1 MMHPQACSLLAA
13 LAAALQKL
21 DVTMRLFCRC
31 LCCVFCYA
39 VLELQ
44 GGSNL
49 ELLLKEAT
57 EAYKLGDYS
66 RALLLCQPVSMGG
79 GQE

>member
-1 MMHPQACSLLAA
+1 MFVLCICCAA
-13 LAAALQKL
+13 
-21 DVTMRLFCRC
+21 
-31 LCCVFCYA
+31 
-39 VLELQ
+39 LELQ

-66 RALLLCQPVSMGG
+66 RGLLLCQPVSMGG